1 MQLFVQ
7 LLVGREQAPRSSGKE
22 LAKIVAGTA
31 SPSALLN
38 LDFRVAAF
46 AGVHALACIFSL
58 KAVLQRRYPTLILS
72 RDTALVTSPLRP
84 GDVHGKLC
92 PIN

>member
-1 MQLFVQ
+1 MFID
-7 LLVGREQAPRSSGKE
+7 VGREQAPRSSGNTI
-22 LAKIVAGTA
+22 AAIGAGTA
-31 SPSALLN
+31 SPSALSN

-72 RDTALVTSPLRP
+72 RDKALVSLLPAYT
-84 GDVHGKLC
+84 
-92 PIN
+92 